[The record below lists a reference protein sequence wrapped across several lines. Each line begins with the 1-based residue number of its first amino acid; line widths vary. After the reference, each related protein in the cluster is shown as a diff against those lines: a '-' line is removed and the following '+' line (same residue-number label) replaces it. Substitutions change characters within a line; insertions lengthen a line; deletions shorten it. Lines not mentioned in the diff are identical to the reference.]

1 MNPAWGKVN
10 TDNETHP
17 ILVQAMLGEE
27 HPPEALSNLITSL
40 RVATAH
46 SHQPSHVPRQQHP
59 DRWHYLSSLRNRTT
73 E

>member
-1 MNPAWGKVN
+1 MN

-27 HPPEALSNLITSL
+27 HTPEALSNLISSL
-40 RVATAH
+40 RVPITNNHESAPTR
-46 SHQPSHVPRQQHP
+46 PGGPRPEQIAITCP
-59 DRWHYLSSLRNRTT
+59 VWAEDRD